1 MLQME
6 SSESIWRGHL
16 GREGMSDVG
25 IIGVCHL
32 GSYRISTSGQF
43 HAASSLEYVA
53 SLRKGNL
60 ADISFGVFHKAY
72 LNCMV
77 VVGSAYKSYAVAS
90 E

>member
-1 MLQME
+1 M
-6 SSESIWRGHL
+6 G
-16 GREGMSDVG
+16 DVG

-32 GSYRISTSGQF
+32 GSYRISTGGQF

-53 SLRKGNL
+53 SLGNGNL
-60 ADISFGVFHKAY
+60 TDISIGIFHEAY

-77 VVGSAYKSYAVAS
+77 IVGGAYKSYAVAS